1 MFFSDNYNIEN
12 EKILIK
18 KTWRLSRLLK
28 YRLRRK
34 SYLKTFKNRS
44 VNKVYVS
51 KPEIKHSIKE
61 VIITVYVYNRERF
74 YILKKLSKLTKR
86 NIWKMKKNNKDNYK
100 KFLLKH
106 LSILIKKNFFKKKRM
121 NL

>member
-1 MFFSDNYNIEN
+1 
-12 EKILIK
+12 
-18 KTWRLSRLLK
+18 LSRLLK

-34 SYLKTFKNRS
+34 SYLKSFKNRF

-74 YILKKLSKLTKR
+74 YILKKLSKLIKR
-86 NIWKMKKNNKDNYK
+86 DVLKMKKNNKDNYR

-106 LSILIKKNFFKKKRM
+106 LSILIKKKFFLKKK
-121 NL
+121 NESLAKFILAKII